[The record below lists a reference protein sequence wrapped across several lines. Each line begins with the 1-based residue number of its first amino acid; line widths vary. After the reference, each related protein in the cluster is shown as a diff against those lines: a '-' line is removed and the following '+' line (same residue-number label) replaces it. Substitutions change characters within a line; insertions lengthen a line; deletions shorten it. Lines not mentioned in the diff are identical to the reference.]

1 MVGGWL
7 LLKAD
12 ADVTCDVAELDAPP
26 ELDTEGKVDCFVDAP
41 FVLVAM
47 LVCATNMSHAFITTW
62 LLEN

>member
-47 LVCATNMSHAFITTW
+47 LVCAPVEI
-62 LLEN
+62 EV